1 MNDDVE
7 EVCKDVDV
15 VKEVNLKLIVA
26 ALQAMS
32 RTSTDE
38 ISALQ
43 GKFCPSQEATP
54 AYAGHTL
61 KSGIEQKLCTPGFIA
76 KLSRVH
82 ILVSIHK
89 RVSYFLFCTMSNLCT
104 W

>member
-1 MNDDVE
+1 LNDDVE

-38 ISALQ
+38 ISALP
-43 GKFCPSQEATP
+43 GKFCSSQKKIMP
-54 AYAGHTL
+54 AFAGQKF
-61 KSGIEQKLCTPGFIA
+61 KSGIERNRAPLG
-76 KLSRVH
+76 
-82 ILVSIHK
+82 IL
-89 RVSYFLFCTMSNLCT
+89 LLN
-104 W
+104 

>member
-15 VKEVNLKLIVA
+15 VKEKKINLKLIVA
-26 ALQAMS
+26 ALRAMS

-54 AYAGHTL
+54 AFAGHTF
-61 KSGIEQKLCTPGFIA
+61 KSG
-76 KLSRVH
+76 
-82 ILVSIHK
+82 
-89 RVSYFLFCTMSNLCT
+89 
-104 W
+104 

>member
-1 MNDDVE
+1 LIELPLRANELNDDVE

-38 ISALQ
+38 ISALP
-43 GKFCPSQEATP
+43 GKFCSSQKNHA
-54 AYAGHTL
+54 
-61 KSGIEQKLCTPGFIA
+61 SLCRA
-76 KLSRVH
+76 EV
-82 ILVSIHK
+82 
-89 RVSYFLFCTMSNLCT
+89 
-104 W
+104 